1 MVKWYILKN
10 LKTIPCW
17 VTHTCLAHFYKGVP
31 LPLPPPLLTGGIALN
46 VQNFGTIPWGSTN
59 GFVTDRWAA
68 YRNQGHFPF
77 SPKFRKF
84 WSETQCNGPFW
95 FGPTGVFGTSFEG
108 GPLRS
113 TQSFQLVRRK
123 CPFPF
128 VKIAVSSTILL
139 HPAYNNNKQ
148 MCGGLGLI
156 CAARMY
162 RSTGHME
169 FPKFHTRI
177 FVEWKA
183 PQSLDKNLCW
193 SQRFCITICFSREN
207 FLHDVDLKCQE
218 VTPV

>member
-1 MVKWYILKN
+1 MC
-10 LKTIPCW
+10 KTLEPYPE
-17 VTHTCLAHFYKGVP
+17 AAP
-31 LPLPPPLLTGGIALN
+31 MALLQIGGQLMGTRGTFHSAQN
-46 VQNFGTIPWGSTN
+46 SGNFGQKPN
-59 GFVTDRWAA
+59 VMD
-68 YRNQGHFPF
+68 HF
-77 SPKFRKF
+77 
-84 WSETQCNGPFW
+84 G

-139 HPAYNNNKQ
+139 HPSYNNNNQ
-148 MCGGLGLI
+148 MRGGLGLI

-183 PQSLDKNLCW
+183 PQSLDKNLC
-193 SQRFCITICFSREN
+193 
-207 FLHDVDLKCQE
+207 
-218 VTPV
+218 